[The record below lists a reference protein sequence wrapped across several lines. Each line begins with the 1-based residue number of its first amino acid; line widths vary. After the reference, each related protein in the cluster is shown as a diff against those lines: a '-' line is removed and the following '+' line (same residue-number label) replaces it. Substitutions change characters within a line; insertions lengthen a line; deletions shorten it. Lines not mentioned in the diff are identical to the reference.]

1 MVLKFSKPTEHN
13 SSKES
18 LRVLMALFFRAI
30 KANALGLCHQWVDVA
45 RLGNQLLETRNLI

>member
-18 LRVLMALFFRAI
+18 LRGLMALFFRAI